1 MWAEQAKRL
10 GYRLLTMQGCSF
22 QVCMHE
28 EQHCMVHSHTYVYVY
43 IHGQYMNIYIYV
55 YLHFVA
61 HRIVY
66 SIRVQ
71 CFQLN
76 VAKLAS

>member
-28 EQHCMVHSHTYVYVY
+28 EQHCMVHIHVY
-43 IHGQYMNIYIYV
+43 IYIYIHTWTIYENIYIYI
-55 YLHFVA
+55 YMYIYIL
-61 HRIVY
+61 
-66 SIRVQ
+66 
-71 CFQLN
+71 
-76 VAKLAS
+76 